1 MAQFDVIVIGSGFG
15 GAVTACRLAEKGLKV
30 LVLERGRRWKQQEF
44 PSVTNKDYIWDRHC
58 PERQNGWFDFRVFKD
73 MTVVQGAG
81 VGGGSLVY
89 ANISIEAKDE
99 LFNRG
104 WPPEITVKELRPYYD
119 RVGAML
125 TPTRLPENQLTR
137 RFKIMREGAEALGY
151 GDRFRPL
158 DIAVTFDPAWT
169 YEQEDPFNYAKSKPW
184 KNAQGIDQGTC
195 VHCGN
200 CDLGCPTGAR
210 NTLDLNY
217 IPQAENHGAEVRPL
231 HLVDCIT
238 PVGKNGYRVDF
249 KRLEKG
255 SLIAG
260 SETARRVIVAA
271 GSMGS
276 TELLLRCRDQHKT
289 LPQLSPFLGCNWS
302 SNGDF
307 LTPAFHDPEHRVSP
321 TRGPTI
327 TSAIDFLDGT
337 IDNQQFFIEDGG
349 FPPVL
354 NNFLQE
360 QLQRRHANPFVEQI
374 YIWLREKLGER
385 IRSDDPLSNAMP
397 WFSQGIDSADGQLYL
412 RRSWYAP
419 WRRPHMDL
427 RWEIKRSQYVIEA
440 IIRMHTRLAAATGG
454 IAAVPPTWTI
464 LKHLI
469 TPHPLGGC
477 NMGISSQNGVVD
489 HAGRVFN
496 YPGLYVADGA
506 IIPEAIGLNPSKTI
520 AALAERIA
528 DFIRD

>member
-1 MAQFDVIVIGSGFG
+1 MPYDVIVIGSGFG
-15 GAVTACRLAEKGLKV
+15 GAVTAARLAEKGMTV
-30 LVLERGRRWKQQEF
+30 LVLERGRRWNRQTF
-44 PSVTNKDYIWDRHC
+44 PSVTNQDYIWDANC
-58 PERQNGWFDFRVFKD
+58 PEKCNGWFDFRVFKD

-89 ANISIEAKDE
+89 ANVSIEAKDE
-99 LFNRG
+99 LFNQG
-104 WPPEITVKELRPYYD
+104 WPPEITVRELRPYYD
-119 RVGAML
+119 KVTAML
-125 TPTRLPENQLTR
+125 TPHRLPANQLSR
-137 RFKIMREGAEALGY
+137 RFQIMKQGADKLGY
-151 GDRFRPL
+151 GDRFRSL
-158 DIAVTFDPAWT
+158 DIAITFDPEWS
-169 YEQEDPFNYAKSKPW
+169 YDQPDPFNYANSKSW
-184 KNAQGIDQGTC
+184 INAQDVEQGTC

-217 IPQAENHGAEVRPL
+217 IPLAEKHKAVVRDL
-231 HLVDCIT
+231 HLVDRIA
-238 PVGKNGYRVDF
+238 VAEGGGYRVDF
-249 KRLEKG
+249 RQIKNGRF
-255 SLIAG
+255 IAG

-276 TELLLRCRDQHKT
+276 TELLLRCRDEHKT
-289 LPQLSPFLGCNWS
+289 LPQLSPFLGYNWS

-307 LTPAFHDPEHRVSP
+307 LTPAFHDPEHRISP

-327 TSAIDFLDGT
+327 TSAIDFLDGV

-354 NNFLQE
+354 NNFLQQ
-360 QLQRRHANPFVEQI
+360 QLQRRHANPLVEQI
-374 YIWLREKLGER
+374 YVWLREKMGER

-412 RRSWYAP
+412 RRPWYAP
-419 WRRPHMDL
+419 WRPPHMDL

-464 LKHLI
+464 LKNLI

-489 HAGRVFN
+489 HTGQVFN

-528 DFIRD
+528 DLIRD